1 MNAAEAIAALRATH
15 EAATEGPWMYGTP
28 DEGCVQT
35 SAEWMAECAKEPDGS
50 AAGSLWVAWQQRD
63 GELFI
68 PAITG
73 DGPTSERNAAA
84 IVSVHN
90 SLPALLKALED
101 VLEIARREPHEV
113 TCRCHIFVVSGVCN
127 CWKARVENA
136 VEAALAEVQP

>member
-1 MNAAEAIAALRATH
+1 MTAAEKLAALRATH

-28 DEGCVQT
+28 DDDCEQT
-35 SAEWMAECAKEPDGS
+35 RAEWMAECAKEPDGS

-84 IVSVHN
+84 IVSAHN
-90 SLPALLKALED
+90 ALPALLKALED
-101 VLEIARREPHEV
+101 VLELHYEASFQKCLSCSDPYPCDTAYFI
-113 TCRCHIFVVSGVCN
+113 
-127 CWKARVENA
+127 
-136 VEAALAEVQP
+136 EAALAEVAS